1 MREAPH
7 RSEVMGPPGFGV
19 ECLVCRRAALAAAA
33 STHVPVRTVPFK
45 VELTRKDKNAERKP
59 PRRKLS
65 QVLGKNGARELSPAG
80 RWCGKGTESAPRA
93 VRVGVARHGTARHG
107 TAQHRIEPHRL
118 GTGADWGAGRSL
130 EDEATSYELGDA
142 PVSGQRRGNRQI

>member
-1 MREAPH
+1 MGEAPH

-19 ECLVCRRAALAAAA
+19 ERLVCRRAALAAAA
-33 STHVPVRTVPFK
+33 STHAPVRTVPFK

-93 VRVGVARHGTARHG
+93 VRVGVARHGTARH
-107 TAQHRIEPHRL
+107 RIEPHLL
-118 GTGADWGAGRSL
+118 GTGRWGAGRSL

-142 PVSGQRRGNRQI
+142 PVSGQRRRDRQI

>member
-19 ECLVCRRAALAAAA
+19 ERLVCRRAALAAAA
-33 STHVPVRTVPFK
+33 STHAPVRTVPFK

-80 RWCGKGTESAPRA
+80 VVWEGHRKRTKGSKGWR
-93 VRVGVARHGTARHG
+93 RTARHG
-107 TAQHRIEPHRL
+107 TASNRTTPAQHGPMGCRPI
-118 GTGADWGAGRSL
+118 AGR
-130 EDEATSYELGDA
+130 
-142 PVSGQRRGNRQI
+142 